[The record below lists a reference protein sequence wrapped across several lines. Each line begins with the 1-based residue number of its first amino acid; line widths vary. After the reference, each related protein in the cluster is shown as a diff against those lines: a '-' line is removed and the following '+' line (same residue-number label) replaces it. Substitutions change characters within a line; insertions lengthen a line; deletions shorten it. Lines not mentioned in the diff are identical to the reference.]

1 MVARYW
7 VGGTGTWDA
16 SSTTHWSAS
25 AGGAAGASAP
35 TSSDNVIV
43 DSASGNGTITVASGA
58 ACNNCTV
65 NWTSSKTNILS
76 LSANWTVT
84 GTLTIAPPSAVYPIW
99 IKSSVEGTART
110 LSAAA
115 VSLANV
121 DFMDITGTG
130 TATWTGTSLGDCGGN
145 SGISFTSAVPQYW
158 YTATTGTKTWS
169 TAGNWYLGSG
179 GTGGAGRIPLPQ
191 DPVIFDSAS
200 IGATGTTVQL
210 DMYRAGKTFTATG
223 VSNSP
228 TFTTP
233 SFAPCWF
240 GSITA
245 DAGMATGDMFGRYGV
260 NAYTYTASSITF
272 TGKRIAQDLSTYLYA
287 LGGGSWSFNDDA
299 RFGGN
304 TTGSGFSLRTGTL
317 NTNSHSVTCDG
328 NCSFQPG
335 TTINAGTST
344 FTVSYQ
350 FYGLSSGFNA

>member
-130 TATWTGTSLGDCGGN
+130 TATWTGTSLGDCGGQLV
-145 SGISFTSAVPQYW
+145 SGLRWNRRRGENPAPSRPGNLRFREHRRNGDDGSARHVPRWQ
-158 YTATTGTKTWS
+158 
-169 TAGNWYLGSG
+169 NFHRHGSVEFADLYDALIRAVLVWVDHRG
-179 GTGGAGRIPLPQ
+179 CGDGDGRYVRTLRCERLHLHGIVDHL
-191 DPVIFDSAS
+191 
-200 IGATGTTVQL
+200 
-210 DMYRAGKTFTATG
+210 YREKNRAGF
-223 VSNSP
+223 V
-228 TFTTP
+228 
-233 SFAPCWF
+233 
-240 GSITA
+240 
-245 DAGMATGDMFGRYGV
+245 DV
-260 NAYTYTASSITF
+260 
-272 TGKRIAQDLSTYLYA
+272 
-287 LGGGSWSFNDDA
+287 
-299 RFGGN
+299 
-304 TTGSGFSLRTGTL
+304 SLRPRRRI
-317 NTNSHSVTCDG
+317 VEFQRRCAFWWEYDG
-328 NCSFQPG
+328 FGFFSAHW
-335 TTINAGTST
+335 NA
-344 FTVSYQ
+344 
-350 FYGLSSGFNA
+350 